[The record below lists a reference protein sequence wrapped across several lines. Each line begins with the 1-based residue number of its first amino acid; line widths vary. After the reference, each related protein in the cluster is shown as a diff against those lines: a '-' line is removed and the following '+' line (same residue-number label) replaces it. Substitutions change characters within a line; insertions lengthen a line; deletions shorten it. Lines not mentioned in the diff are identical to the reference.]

1 MVCFTIIIV
10 KRAII
15 NNIYP
20 ITPNKNLTNSRY
32 TIGIFVKEIMTIEYL
47 NNKTFEAIIGRFKEA
62 KINIKKAPG
71 EFAIAELE
79 LTEAFYLLAK
89 NIIRAFRFQLVD
101 KDDALQEGVMICF
114 EKLHRF
120 NPEKGR
126 AFNFCT
132 TIILNHY
139 RQLYRTAK
147 NYNELKIKY
156 HEHLCEKVN
165 EAFLNALKS
174 RKKTNSYKKPENYD

>member
-1 MVCFTIIIV
+1 
-10 KRAII
+10 
-15 NNIYP
+15 
-20 ITPNKNLTNSRY
+20 
-32 TIGIFVKEIMTIEYL
+32 MTIEYL
-47 NNKTFEAIIGRFKEA
+47 NNRTFETIISRFKEA
-62 KINIKKAPG
+62 KNKLEEDQA
-71 EFAIAELE
+71 EFDAAQMDLA
-79 LTEAFYLLAK
+79 EAFYLLAK

-147 NYNELKIKY
+147 NYNELKIRY
-156 HEHLCEKVN
+156 HDHLCDKAN
-165 EAFLNALKS
+165 EAFINVLKA
-174 RKKTNSYKKPENYD
+174 RKKTTNYKKSESLKGE

>member
-1 MVCFTIIIV
+1 M
-10 KRAII
+10 
-15 NNIYP
+15 P
-20 ITPNKNLTNSRY
+20 
-32 TIGIFVKEIMTIEYL
+32 IEYL
-47 NNKTFEAIIGRFKEA
+47 NNKTFELIIDRFKKA
-62 KINIKKAPG
+62 KKNQAKNKI
-71 EFAIAELE
+71 EFDGAQLE
-79 LTEAFYLLAK
+79 LAEAFYLLAK

-120 NPEKGR
+120 NPDKGR

-147 NYNELKIKY
+147 NYNELKIRY
-156 HEHLCEKVN
+156 HEHLCEKTN

-174 RKKTNSYKKPENYD
+174 RKKGNFGQKKMEEASSPCPQ

>member
-1 MVCFTIIIV
+1 MVNEV
-10 KRAII
+10 KVLANVARQRLDKV
-15 NNIYP
+15 YP
-20 ITPNKNLTNSRY
+20 MMNFFN
-32 TIGIFVKEIMTIEYL
+32 EIRNHRIKMTIEYL
-47 NNKTFEAIIGRFKEA
+47 NNRTFEAIISRFKLA
-62 KINIKKAPG
+62 KKNCDPV
-71 EFAIAELE
+71 EFSTAQLE
-79 LTEAFYLLAK
+79 LAEAFYLLAK

-147 NYNELKIKY
+147 NYNELKIRY
-156 HEHLCEKVN
+156 HEHLRERAN
-165 EAFLNALKS
+165 EAFLNALKA
-174 RKKTNSYKKPENYD
+174 RKKTSSYKRSETSSGSG

>member
-1 MVCFTIIIV
+1 MPV
-10 KRAII
+10 
-15 NNIYP
+15 
-20 ITPNKNLTNSRY
+20 
-32 TIGIFVKEIMTIEYL
+32 EYL
-47 NNKTFEAIIGRFKEA
+47 NNKTFELIIARFKKA
-62 KINIKKAPG
+62 KKNGSRNKV
-71 EFAIAELE
+71 EFNSAQLE
-79 LTEAFYLLAK
+79 LAEAFYLLAK

-147 NYNELKIKY
+147 NYNELKIRY
-156 HEHLCEKVN
+156 HEHLCEKTN
-165 EAFLNALKS
+165 EAFLSALKS
-174 RKKTNSYKKPENYD
+174 RKKGAFQRKPDEVSSPCPQ

>member
-1 MVCFTIIIV
+1 
-10 KRAII
+10 
-15 NNIYP
+15 
-20 ITPNKNLTNSRY
+20 
-32 TIGIFVKEIMTIEYL
+32 MTIEYL
-47 NNKTFEAIIGRFKEA
+47 NNRTFEIIINRFKAAKKNVDEDPKEFEA
-62 KINIKKAPG
+62 AQM
-71 EFAIAELE
+71 ELA
-79 LTEAFYLLAK
+79 EAFYLLAK

-120 NPEKGR
+120 NPDKGR

-147 NYNELKIKY
+147 NYNELKIRY
-156 HEHLCEKVN
+156 HEHLYEKAN
-165 EAFLNALKS
+165 EAFMSALKS
-174 RKKTNSYKKPENYD
+174 RKKINPYKKQEESNEQNN

>member
-1 MVCFTIIIV
+1 
-10 KRAII
+10 
-15 NNIYP
+15 
-20 ITPNKNLTNSRY
+20 
-32 TIGIFVKEIMTIEYL
+32 MTIEYL
-47 NNKTFEAIIGRFKEA
+47 NNKVFELVINRFKVA
-62 KINIKKAPG
+62 KDNIHSDRN
-71 EFAIAELE
+71 EYLIAQKE

-89 NIIRAFRFQLVD
+89 NIIRAFHFQLID
-101 KDDALQEGVMICF
+101 SDDALQEGVMICF

-147 NYNELKIKY
+147 NYNELKNKY
-156 HEHLCEKVN
+156 HEHLCDKTN
-165 EAFLNALKS
+165 EAFTQAFKS
-174 RKKTNSYKKPENYD
+174 RKKLFKKKIEFHNPDDHHEDH

>member
-1 MVCFTIIIV
+1 M
-10 KRAII
+10 A
-15 NNIYP
+15 
-20 ITPNKNLTNSRY
+20 
-32 TIGIFVKEIMTIEYL
+32 IEYL
-47 NNKTFEAIIGRFKEA
+47 NNRTFEAIINRFKMASE
-62 KINIKKAPG
+62 NMEDNQV
-71 EFAIAELE
+71 EFDAAQMELA
-79 LTEAFYLLAK
+79 EAFYLLAK

-147 NYNELKIKY
+147 NYNELKLRY
-156 HEHLCEKVN
+156 HEHLCDKVN
-165 EAFLNALKS
+165 EAFIAALKA
-174 RKKTNSYKKPENYD
+174 RKKNGYKKPDLQGDN

>member
-1 MVCFTIIIV
+1 
-10 KRAII
+10 
-15 NNIYP
+15 
-20 ITPNKNLTNSRY
+20 
-32 TIGIFVKEIMTIEYL
+32 MTIEYL
-47 NNKTFEAIIGRFKEA
+47 NNKTFELIIARFKKAKRSSVKNKPEFEA
-62 KINIKKAPG
+62 AQ
-71 EFAIAELE
+71 LE
-79 LTEAFYLLAK
+79 LAEAFYLLAK

-147 NYNELKIKY
+147 NHNELKIRY
-156 HEHLCEKVN
+156 YEHLCEKVN
-165 EAFLNALKS
+165 EAFISALKS
-174 RKKTNSYKKPENYD
+174 RNKLSHKKPNDFSSSRCAD